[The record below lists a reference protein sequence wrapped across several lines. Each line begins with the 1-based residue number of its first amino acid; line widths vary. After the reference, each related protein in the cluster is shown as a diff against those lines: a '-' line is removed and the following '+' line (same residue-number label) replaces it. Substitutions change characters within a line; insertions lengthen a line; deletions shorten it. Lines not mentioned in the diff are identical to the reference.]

1 MFMQL
6 ELKKAQH
13 YVFQS
18 YLQAWCDA
26 DKKLWCLRNRNVFKS
41 GTHNIA
47 QQRYFYEIEPWSEA
61 EIKFYKL
68 YISDQK
74 EWVQKA
80 LMEHLRAYQ
89 YPFEAEKR
97 LDNLRK
103 GLLAHIN
110 CTENSGLLEE
120 IESSFADI
128 QKELDAA
135 KKNMTEEFYSDI
147 EGQAV
152 AWLKSLQ
159 QHDMSFYTGKD
170 FEDFINFIGIQYFR
184 TKKMSDHFIN
194 VMEQG
199 IKDPQM
205 FTLCKNH
212 DIDPQQ
218 INPRHFVHMLVWQY
232 QGALIDNLIRHKP
245 HMTLLINKNSTGF
258 LTSDQPIINIKADY
272 KNKNKEPKELILY
285 FPVSPDVAITINDNN
300 DLDKIQVDEPVVQE
314 YNKLIVDAS
323 HESIFGDSP
332 ELLYD
337 IIKNI

>member
-1 MFMQL
+1 M
-6 ELKKAQH
+6 
-13 YVFQS
+13 
-18 YLQAWCDA
+18 
-26 DKKLWCLRNRNVFKS
+26 
-41 GTHNIA
+41 
-47 QQRYFYEIEPWSEA
+47 
-61 EIKFYKL
+61 
-68 YISDQK
+68 
-74 EWVQKA
+74 
-80 LMEHLRAYQ
+80 
-89 YPFEAEKR
+89 
-97 LDNLRK
+97 RK

-120 IESSFADI
+120 IESSFADM
-128 QKELDAA
+128 QKGLDAA

-152 AWLKSLQ
+152 AWLKSLR
-159 QHDMSFYTGKD
+159 QHDMSFSTGPD
-170 FEDFINFIGIQYFR
+170 FEDFIDFIVIQYFR
-184 TKKMSDHFIN
+184 TKKMSDRFIN

-199 IKDPQM
+199 IKDPKM
-205 FTLCKNH
+205 VTLCKNH

-232 QGALIDNLIRHKP
+232 QGALIDHLIRHKP

-272 KNKNKEPKELILY
+272 KNKETKELILY

-314 YNKLIVDAS
+314 YNKFIVDAS

-332 ELLYD
+332 ELLRD